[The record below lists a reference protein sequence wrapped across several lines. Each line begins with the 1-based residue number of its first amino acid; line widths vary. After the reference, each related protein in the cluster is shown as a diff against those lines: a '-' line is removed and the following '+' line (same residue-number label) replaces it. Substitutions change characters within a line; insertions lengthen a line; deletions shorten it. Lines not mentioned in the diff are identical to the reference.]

1 LENKGKTKRSRRRM
15 AGGGAAP
22 PPKQEE
28 LQPHPVKDQ
37 LPSVSYCITS
47 PPPWRTSLSHSLTH
61 LGRGLGPLD
70 FNLGLQLFCVLTDVD
85 VVDTGSSGPD
95 FDLVPVTVH
104 LYNLKHAAEA
114 VILGFQHY
122 IVMLGTSVIIPSALV
137 PQMGG
142 GNVSKPIASPCSE
155 FQVLAV
161 S

>member
-1 LENKGKTKRSRRRM
+1 M

-47 PPPWRTSLSHSLTH
+47 PPPWRTSLSISLTSPGIGTSRFQCWSGTT
-61 LGRGLGPLD
+61 L
-70 FNLGLQLFCVLTDVD
+70 CTDVD
-85 VVDTGSSGPD
+85 VFPHGRCVDTDSGPD
-95 FDLVPVTVH
+95 LYSTRLFLTCFLSPDLE
-104 LYNLKHAAEA
+104 HAAEA

-142 GNVSKPIASPCSE
+142 GNVSKPITSTCSE
-155 FQVLAV
+155 
-161 S
+161 SKI